1 MNTLNFS
8 PLIYYSL
15 IVEKKEWKDAPELI
29 KTQSRNSKKTG
40 QSRTTRE
47 KENRRVVEEN
57 RRNKKKTIRTGTRNL
72 RPGTGGQRRR
82 FNGEE
87 YFTFS
92 LDGLIPAYGDPSQ
105 VRAKGEKIAF

>member
-1 MNTLNFS
+1 M
-8 PLIYYSL
+8 
-15 IVEKKEWKDAPELI
+15 
-29 KTQSRNSKKTG
+29 
-40 QSRTTRE
+40 
-47 KENRRVVEEN
+47 VEEN
-57 RRNKKKTIRTGTRNL
+57 RRNKKKTIGRTGGTRNL

-105 VRAKGEKIAF
+105 VITEGEMERKIVNTGGLRILCNAVNFRIRLS

>member
-1 MNTLNFS
+1 M
-8 PLIYYSL
+8 
-15 IVEKKEWKDAPELI
+15 
-29 KTQSRNSKKTG
+29 
-40 QSRTTRE
+40 
-47 KENRRVVEEN
+47 VEEN
-57 RRNKKKTIRTGTRNL
+57 RRNKKKTIRTGSRNL

-105 VRAKGEKIAF
+105 VIAEKQEEKKYFSETVL

>member
-1 MNTLNFS
+1 MTKGSRADPPITEIKDNKTDN
-8 PLIYYSL
+8 
-15 IVEKKEWKDAPELI
+15 KETSNDDGK
-29 KTQSRNSKKTG
+29 
-40 QSRTTRE
+40 
-47 KENRRVVEEN
+47 
-57 RRNKKKTIRTGTRNL
+57 NKKKTIRTGTRNL

-105 VRAKGEKIAF
+105 VKGRGKNMCVQ

>member
-1 MNTLNFS
+1 MFL
-8 PLIYYSL
+8 
-15 IVEKKEWKDAPELI
+15 EKKEWKDAPELI
-29 KTQSRNSKKTG
+29 KTQSRNPKKTG
-40 QSRTTRE
+40 QSRTRD

-57 RRNKKKTIRTGTRNL
+57 RRNKKKTLRTGSKNL
-72 RPGTGGQRRR
+72 RPGTGGGGRRK

-105 VRAKGEKIAF
+105 VKNK

>member
-105 VRAKGEKIAF
+105 VRAKGKK